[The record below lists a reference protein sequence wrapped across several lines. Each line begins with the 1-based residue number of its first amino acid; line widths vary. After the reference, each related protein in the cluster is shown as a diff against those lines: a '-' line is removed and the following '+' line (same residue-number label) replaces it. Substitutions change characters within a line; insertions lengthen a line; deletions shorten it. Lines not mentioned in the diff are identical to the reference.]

1 MRIGRGILALSL
13 ALTGLAPAA
22 PIAWSQTPGAET
34 PANCGSGEI
43 ARQRAAFAKAYGA
56 KDYAGA
62 LAIVDPLWRT
72 CFAERRRSSTLQAE
86 VENDFALA
94 LHHTGSDGECL
105 GMLMTYSPG
114 RARPTPE
121 MLALPAALQKAIR
134 HNFGLCKSFCDPD
147 KGNYPD
153 ASCAWMR
160 AEEQFDAMIVSDFKA
175 RPCGFKAPKGAVALP
190 GGGGLAITPARV
202 AFDIST
208 VDEHAPDEICPGL
221 ALYDRNGKTSALSVP
236 RHSLMRTA
244 QFCCIDPKLAVDSRG
259 RIEITPQE
267 NPPEDCLYGH
277 RETVLQDVMRLDGR
291 ALVLLHRLHR
301 ID

>member
-1 MRIGRGILALSL
+1 MRIGRWILALSL
-13 ALTGLAPAA
+13 AVTGLAPAT
-22 PIAWSQTPGAET
+22 PLAWSQTVANDAPADCSTGA
-34 PANCGSGEI
+34 I
-43 ARQRAAFAKAYGA
+43 ARQRAAFTKAYAA

-62 LAIVDPLWRT
+62 LNAVDPLWRT
-72 CFAERRRSSTLQAE
+72 CFADQRRDGVLTAQ

-94 LHHTGSDGECL
+94 LHHTGSDGECM

-121 MLALPAALQKAIR
+121 MLALPPALQKAIR
-134 HNFGLCKSFCDPD
+134 YNFGLCKPFCDPD

-160 AEEQFDAMIVSDFKA
+160 AEEQFDAMVESDFKA

-190 GGGGLAITPARV
+190 GGSCLAVTPAKV

-208 VDEHAPDEICPGL
+208 VDEHSPDEICPGL
-221 ALYDRNGKTSALSVP
+221 ALYSPGGKQSALSVP
-236 RHSLMRTA
+236 RHSLLRA
-244 QFCCIDPKLAVDSRG
+244 RQFCCIDPKLAVDSGG
-259 RIEITPQE
+259 RIEITPEE

-291 ALVLLHRLHR
+291 ALVLLHRLHQ